1 MKRRDNPFETTEK
14 IKWTDIPT
22 GIFYTIALISIGLA
36 LAINLRPLYYLC
48 IKWFNIERL
57 SGLNALVIREN
68 YNALIDYCSPFYTG
82 PLKFPTLRASESGL
96 SHFAEVKDL
105 FNAIYIAGAVSLLLC
120 VISFLIKSHNNE
132 VKYLRNCGIISIV
145 LPAIVGIW
153 SLIDFNSFFIIFHR
167 LAFDNEDWLFDP
179 RTDPVI
185 NILPEEFFGVCAG
198 VIVVTVLLGAA
209 VMFILYA
216 SCSKKK
222 KEQRL
227 LPRKT
232 NYYY

>member
-1 MKRRDNPFETTEK
+1 M
-14 IKWTDIPT
+14 KWTDIPT
-22 GIFYTIALISIGLA
+22 GIFYLIALISVGLA

-48 IKWFNIERL
+48 IKWLNIERS
-57 SGLNALVIREN
+57 SGLNAMVIKEN
-68 YNALIDYCSPFYTG
+68 YNALIDYCSPFFTG

-105 FNAIYIAGAVSLLLC
+105 FNAIYIAGIISLVLC
-120 VISFLIKSHNNE
+120 VISFIIKSHNNE
-132 VKYLRNCGIISIV
+132 VKYLRNCGIITLV

-153 SLIDFNSFFIIFHR
+153 SLIDFNSFFILFHR
-167 LAFDNEDWLFDP
+167 IAFDNEDWLFDP

-185 NILPEEFFGVCAG
+185 NILPGEFFGICAG
-198 VIVVTVLLGAA
+198 VIVLTVLIGAA

-216 SCSKKK
+216 TCSKKK

-227 LPRKT
+227 LPGKT